1 MAACVSRRIWVSCV
15 GIAPRNIQ
23 YGPGRRR
30 RGAIVNGRSG
40 IVKGR
45 SRGGARVP
53 AINEL

>member
-1 MAACVSRRIWVSCV
+1 VRLTPNLGAAVLASRRETFNT
-15 GIAPRNIQ
+15 GRAP
-23 YGPGRRR
+23 PRRDR
-30 RGAIVNGRSG
+30 EGRSG